1 MSTTAPTLDPAA
13 SQVLALLAGSGAP
26 TLDQLD
32 PPAAREALKALL
44 GLQAPK
50 AAVAEVRDLAA
61 DGAHGPIPLRLY
73 RPRGSAATEALP
85 VLVYFHAGGWVI
97 GDIEICDALC
107 RRIANAARCA
117 VVSVEYRLAPEHKFP
132 AAVDDAY
139 AATCWVAQ
147 HAPSLGLGPSRIAVG
162 GDSAG
167 GNLAAVV
174 SLLARDRRG
183 PRLALQVLLYPVT
196 DLHGGTQSRR
206 SRGEGYF
213 LTDALMRYFVD
224 HYASSAA
231 DLDDWRGSPLLARD
245 HAGLPPACV
254 IVCGFDPLHDEGV
267 AYAHKLQ
274 AAGVSVE
281 LHDFEGQI
289 HAFLLM
295 DGAIAQAATAIESIG
310 AALRRAFAM
319 ADK

>member
-1 MSTTAPTLDPAA
+1 MSATDPALDPAA
-13 SQVLALLAGSGAP
+13 AQVLALLAESGAP

-50 AAVAEVRDLAA
+50 AKLAEVRDLAA
-61 DGAHGPIPLRLY
+61 DGPHGPIPLRLY
-73 RPRGSAATEALP
+73 RPQGSAATQALP

-107 RRIANAARCA
+107 RRIANAAGCA
-117 VVSVEYRLAPEHKFP
+117 VVSVDYRLAPEHKFP

-139 AATCWVAQ
+139 AATCWIAQ
-147 HAPSLGLGPSRIAVG
+147 NAASLGLDASRIAIG

-183 PRLALQVLLYPVT
+183 PRLALQLLLYPVT
-196 DLHGGTQSRR
+196 DLHGGTASYHA
-206 SRGEGYF
+206 RGEGYF
-213 LTDALMRYFVD
+213 LTGTLMRYFVD
-224 HYASSAA
+224 HYVGSTAER
-231 DLDDWRGSPLLARD
+231 DDWRASPLLARE

-254 IVCGFDPLHDEGV
+254 VVCGFDPLHDEGV
-267 AYAHKLQ
+267 AYARRLQ
-274 AAGVSVE
+274 AAGVPVE
-281 LHDFEGQI
+281 LHDLDGQI

-295 DGAIAQAATAIESIG
+295 DGAIPQAAATIDSLAT
-310 AALRRAFAM
+310 ALRRALA
-319 ADK
+319 